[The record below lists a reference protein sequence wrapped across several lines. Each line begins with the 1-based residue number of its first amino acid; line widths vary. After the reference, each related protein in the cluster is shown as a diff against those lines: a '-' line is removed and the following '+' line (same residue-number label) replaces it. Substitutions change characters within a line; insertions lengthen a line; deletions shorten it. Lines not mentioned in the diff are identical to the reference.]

1 LIPTVMWLK
10 KWCKCTFKKQQENV
24 FFFNWFL
31 LALWRPITEIRGS
44 GFASRS
50 GSEFGSISQR
60 HGSVDPDP
68 DQHQN
73 VIDPDPEHCP
83 KKQLIKT
90 NFSHLD
96 ARFFWCFRERVL
108 VTLME
113 LREFWL

>member
-1 LIPTVMWLK
+1 MYLQEATR
-10 KWCKCTFKKQQENV
+10 KC
-24 FFFNWFL
+24 FFFFIG
-31 LALWRPITEIRGS
+31 ITEIRGS
-44 GFASRS
+44 GIASRS

-60 HGSVDPDP
+60 HVSVDPDP

-96 ARFFWCFRERVL
+96 ARFF
-108 VTLME
+108 
-113 LREFWL
+113 